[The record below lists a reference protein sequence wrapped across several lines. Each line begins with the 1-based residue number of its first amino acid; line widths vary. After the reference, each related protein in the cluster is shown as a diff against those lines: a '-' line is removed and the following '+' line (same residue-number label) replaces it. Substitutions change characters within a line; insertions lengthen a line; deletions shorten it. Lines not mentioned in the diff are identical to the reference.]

1 MYISN
6 ITPTVFGRIDC
17 VNRIFPERGAG
28 MNRLYYVNEGE
39 MVLKSLYEEIVMEKG
54 HLYLLPHYNVNT
66 ITTEFVDHTFFNFYT
81 FPQIANEN
89 IIDIKLSDYPVL
101 ESVFNALNMYVTEN
115 PGKSIPC
122 KNDSKRTFVS
132 SLLSNVLFLINDISD
147 INVVEDEFVN
157 KAIEY
162 IHENFNADI
171 SVSEIAKKF
180 HMEQNSFIRRFK
192 KYANVTPYKYLKR
205 VRVNMALALMKGD
218 KYDLAEIAQKVGYA
232 DASALS
238 HAIKKCITR

>member
-6 ITPTVFGRIDC
+6 VTPTVFGRTDC

-39 MVLKSLYEEIVMEKG
+39 MLLKSVIGEMVMEKG

-89 IIDIKLSDYPVL
+89 IIDIKLSEYPVL

-132 SLLSNVLFLINDISD
+132 SLLSNVLFLIDEIYN
-147 INVVEDEFVN
+147 INVIEDEFVN
-157 KAIEY
+157 RVVEY
-162 IHENFNADI
+162 IHGNFNASI
-171 SVSEIAKKF
+171 SVSEIARIF

-192 KYANVTPYKYLKR
+192 KYANVTPYQYLKK
-205 VRVNMALALMKGD
+205 VRVNMALAMMKCD
-218 KYDLAEIAQKVGYA
+218 KYDLHEIAEKVGYS

-238 HAIKKCITR
+238 HAIKKCINK